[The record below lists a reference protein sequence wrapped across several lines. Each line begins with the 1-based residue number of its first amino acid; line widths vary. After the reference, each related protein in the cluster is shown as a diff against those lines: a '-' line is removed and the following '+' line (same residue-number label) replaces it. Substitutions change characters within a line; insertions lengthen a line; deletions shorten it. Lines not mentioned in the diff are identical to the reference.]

1 MAHAI
6 ELNGPVAVELL
17 LQAILQG
24 LGEVDM
30 LRLRFA
36 ERDGVPVQ
44 WWDNTLAVH
53 EPELVD
59 LTTSPDPEAA
69 ARADGHRSGERFA
82 RRQRRAAVSPCGDA
96 PRG

>member
-17 LQAILQG
+17 LQAILRG

-59 LTTSPDPEAA
+59 LTTSPDPEALR
-69 ARADGHRSGERFA
+69 AR
-82 RRQRRAAVSPCGDA
+82 
-96 PRG
+96 